1 MHRSTPSNTAFRAF
15 SGGGS
20 RVLVDKADDDKQM
33 QEGNKCQG
41 QHSEQWNNMEAPQNY
56 GFTSVVH
63 PADKN
68 DDGQI
73 ESSAEGHVS
82 FAGGNRSFPIMGN
95 MDDRRHRMKEAKPGD
110 SGMNRGAKDRQQFH
124 MTKDAN
130 YMTCRNDRKQ
140 RMALVPKEEE
150 KKEGGGGR
158 SGAAARA
165 FQFSVSALAGEHI
178 TPSEA
183 EARALGSTSPE
194 AMAVA
199 DGGGGSS
206 GGAAGGKGGGK
217 EKLKGQKPAFEDNEK
232 SDIAFEQNGKE
243 NFHQHGQY
251 YSSTRGGS
259 DVSNYYENR
268 KKSSQATENHV
279 HMRYE
284 DFKIWVDKEGHWS
297 EMPIMQKKDK
307 HCKE

>member
-1 MHRSTPSNTAFRAF
+1 MHRMTPSNTAFRAF

-20 RVLVDKADDDKQM
+20 RALVDKVDDDKQM

-41 QHSEQWNNMEAPQNY
+41 QHSEQWNNMEAAQNY

-63 PADKN
+63 EADKN

-73 ESSAEGHVS
+73 EDSAEGHVS
-82 FAGGNRSFPIMGN
+82 FAGGNRSFPTMGN

-110 SGMNRGAKDRQQFH
+110 SGMHRGAKDRQQMH
-124 MTKDAN
+124 MTKDGN
-130 YMTCRNDRKQ
+130 FHTCRNDRKQ
-140 RMALVPKEEE
+140 RMALVAPEDD
-150 KKEGGGGR
+150 KKKDGGGGR
-158 SGAAARA
+158 SGGAAV
-165 FQFSVSALAGEHI
+165 SVSALAGVHALPEPE
-178 TPSEA
+178 PS
-183 EARALGSTSPE
+183 GPS
-194 AMAVA
+194 AMTAA
-199 DGGGGSS
+199 AGGGSS
-206 GGAAGGKGGGK
+206 GGAGAAGGKGGGK